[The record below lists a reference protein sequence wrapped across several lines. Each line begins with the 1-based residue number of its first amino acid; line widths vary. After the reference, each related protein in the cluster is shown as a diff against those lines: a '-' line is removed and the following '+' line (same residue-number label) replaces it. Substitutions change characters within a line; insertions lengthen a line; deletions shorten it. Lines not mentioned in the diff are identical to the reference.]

1 MEVIQD
7 SPSQR
12 LARVFPGATAMR
24 IPIRMMREGG
34 YPPEKTTIEFGTA
47 REVIFRTQSDLE
59 FDEHIRL
66 RNDDGSFDAE
76 VRVIAVQW
84 DESTQAVA
92 ARFTTPSSNWIIKP

>member
-1 MEVIQD
+1 MEATQD
-7 SPSQR
+7 SPAHR
-12 LARVFPGATAMR
+12 LSRVFPGATAMK

-34 YPPEKTTIEFGTA
+34 FPPEKTTIEFGTA

-59 FDEHIRL
+59 FDEYIRL

-84 DESTQAVA
+84 DESTHAVA
-92 ARFTTPSSNWIIKP
+92 ARFTTPANNWIIKP